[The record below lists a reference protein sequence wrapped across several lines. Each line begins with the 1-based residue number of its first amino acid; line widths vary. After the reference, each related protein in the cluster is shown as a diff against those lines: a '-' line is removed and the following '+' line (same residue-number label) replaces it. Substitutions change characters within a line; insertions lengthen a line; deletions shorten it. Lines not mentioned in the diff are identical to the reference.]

1 MRGIRINHLIFV
13 SHKIMGKVKPRILG
27 LEDVE
32 KKQKQEQKQKASEK
46 KLNKQKK
53 SPVGVGLDRPVSVGR
68 DQSVSIEHAQ
78 PMFETAP
85 KKEKKQPTKKKTVR
99 RRGEKYQKVKQMVD
113 KNKRYSLK
121 EASAL
126 IKKLKTAKFDEA
138 VELHLNV
145 EKVGLKGEI
154 DLPYSTGKIIKVAV
168 VDDALLAKIE
178 AGKLDFDILV
188 SHPSFMPKL
197 ARFAKILGPKGL
209 MPNPKNGTISTT
221 PEEVVKK
228 FAKGVLRWKT
238 EPKFPL
244 IHQMIGRV
252 SLSEKQIE
260 ENAAAFLSAVG
271 KQKIQKVVIK
281 LTMSPGIKIDLEK
294 LG

>member
-1 MRGIRINHLIFV
+1 
-13 SHKIMGKVKPRILG
+13 MGKVKPRILG

-53 SPVGVGLDRPVSVGR
+53 SPVGVGRDRPISVER
-68 DQSVSIEHAQ
+68 DQPV
-78 PMFETAP
+78 FDTVP
-85 KKEKKQPTKKKTVR
+85 KKEKKQTTEKKAVR

-113 KNKRYSLK
+113 KNKLYSLK

-145 EKVGLKGEI
+145 EKVGLRGEI
-154 DLPYSTGKIIKVAV
+154 NLPHATGKIIHVAV
-168 VDDALLAKIE
+168 VDDGLLAKIE
-178 AGKLDFDILV
+178 AGKLNFDILI

-197 ARFAKILGPKGL
+197 AKFAKILGPKGL

-221 PEEVVKK
+221 PDEVVKK
-228 FAKGVLRWKT
+228 FAKGMLRWKT

-252 SLSEKQIE
+252 SLNEKQIE
-260 ENAAAFLSAVG
+260 ENVAAFLNAVG
-271 KQKIQKVVIK
+271 KPKIQKAVIK

-294 LG
+294 I